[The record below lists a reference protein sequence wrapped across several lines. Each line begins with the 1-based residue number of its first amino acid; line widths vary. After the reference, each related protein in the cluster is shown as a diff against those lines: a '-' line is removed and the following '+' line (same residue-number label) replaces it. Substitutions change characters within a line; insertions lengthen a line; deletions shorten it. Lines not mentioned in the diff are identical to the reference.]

1 MISVQ
6 IYCCKCKQDVMK
18 AAAGV
23 DGIYTSASNIIFFM
37 SHTIYFYCWM
47 SNLYVMHFTGVE
59 SIQVDSSKGTVTVI
73 GEADP
78 VEVAKKIRKF
88 QKNAGIVTV
97 KTAG

>member
-1 MISVQ
+1 MKRTTVISVQ

-23 DGIYTSASNIIFFM
+23 DG
-37 SHTIYFYCWM
+37 
-47 SNLYVMHFTGVE
+47 VD
-59 SIQVDSSKGTVTVI
+59 SIQVDSSKNTVTVI

-78 VEVAKKIRKF
+78 VEVAKKIRKLK
-88 QKNAGIVTV
+88 KNAEIVTV